1 MLPGVEALKTG
12 CGPHGVQFRD
22 VDGFKDANGFGAAE
36 AVLLSVE
43 AGGGDDDGLIE
54 ANRLGAAELAG

>member
-1 MLPGVEALKTG
+1 MTG
-12 CGPHGVQFRD
+12 CGAHGVQFRD
-22 VDGFKDANGFGAAE
+22 VDGFNDANGFGAEE

-54 ANRLGAAELAG
+54 ANRLGAEELAR